1 MMTIKDLREILIHFQ
16 DNEYDDYEVV
26 LWDYNHQQKLQW
38 GGMHGLSHPNKELT
52 FPVNV
57 TPVDG
62 VTIDERI
69 KKLMGN
75 AEMTTKKNR
84 KRQKKTIKA

>member
-16 DNEYDDYEVV
+16 DNKYDDYEIV

-75 AEMTTKKNR
+75 VEMTTKKNR

>member
-1 MMTIKDLREILIHFQ
+1 MMTIKDLRDILIHFQ
-16 DNEYDDYEVV
+16 DSEYDDYEIV

>member
-1 MMTIKDLREILIHFQ
+1 MMTIKDLREILVHFQ
-16 DNEYDDYEVV
+16 DNKYDDYEIV

>member
-1 MMTIKDLREILIHFQ
+1 MMTIKDLREILVHFQ
-16 DNEYDDYEVV
+16 DNKYDDYEIV

-75 AEMTTKKNR
+75 IEMTTKKNR

>member
-16 DNEYDDYEVV
+16 DNKYDDYEVV

>member
-1 MMTIKDLREILIHFQ
+1 MMTIKDLRDILIHFQ
-16 DNEYDDYEVV
+16 DSKYDDYEIV

-75 AEMTTKKNR
+75 VEMTTKKNR
-84 KRQKKTIKA
+84 KRQRKTVKA